1 MNVLKKIYCRT
12 FQTCFKL
19 AIPLLPY
26 RDPKILNSIEELP
39 AEFKKRKI
47 STVMLV
53 TDFQLRTLTRN
64 LEELLPQN
72 GIKCIVYDK
81 TVQIQLFRMSKK
93 LYRFIKKTTVKV

>member
-47 STVMLV
+47 STVMRV
-53 TDFQLRTLTRN
+53 TDFQLRTLTQN
-64 LEELLPQN
+64 QKKDSFFLLLFLLPQ
-72 GIKCIVYDK
+72 
-81 TVQIQLFRMSKK
+81 VQEVK
-93 LYRFIKKTTVKV
+93 LL

>member
-1 MNVLKKIYCRT
+1 MNVLKKIYCRI

-26 RDPKILNSIEELP
+26 RDPKTLNSIEELP

-53 TDFQLRTLTRN
+53 TDFQLRTLT
-64 LEELLPQN
+64 QN
-72 GIKCIVYDK
+72 
-81 TVQIQLFRMSKK
+81 QKK
-93 LYRFIKKTTVKV
+93 DSFSCCYSYYRRYRK

>member
-1 MNVLKKIYCRT
+1 MNVLKKSIVV
-12 FQTCFKL
+12 FFKPVFKL

-53 TDFQLRTLTRN
+53 TDFQLRTLT
-64 LEELLPQN
+64 QN
-72 GIKCIVYDK
+72 
-81 TVQIQLFRMSKK
+81 QKK
-93 LYRFIKKTTVKV
+93 DSFSCCYSYYRRYRK

>member
-1 MNVLKKIYCRT
+1 MSY

-53 TDFQLRTLTRN
+53 TDFQLRTLTQN
-64 LEELLPQN
+64 QKKDSFFLLLFLLPQ
-72 GIKCIVYDK
+72 
-81 TVQIQLFRMSKK
+81 VQEVK
-93 LYRFIKKTTVKV
+93 LL

>member
-64 LEELLPQN
+64 QKKDSFSLLLFLLPQ
-72 GIKCIVYDK
+72 
-81 TVQIQLFRMSKK
+81 VQEVK
-93 LYRFIKKTTVKV
+93 LL

>member
-53 TDFQLRTLTRN
+53 TDFQLRTLTQN
-64 LEELLPQN
+64 QKKDSFFLLLFLLPQ
-72 GIKCIVYDK
+72 
-81 TVQIQLFRMSKK
+81 VQEVK
-93 LYRFIKKTTVKV
+93 LL